1 MNRYAWVQLVL
12 LLINQRIKRLG
23 LSNLKRETP

>member
-12 LLINQRIKRLG
+12 LLINQHIKRLG